1 MSDPVG
7 LLRHEAGR
15 NRRGRHGFD
24 RWQGDDVILGDGN
37 RNLFEEQLEG
47 VFSPEGA
54 IDDPSPSPTGD
65 DRFHGRG
72 GNDVVQSLD
81 GTDRI

>member
-1 MSDPVG
+1 M
-7 LLRHEAGR
+7 
-15 NRRGRHGFD
+15 
-24 RWQGDDVILGDGN
+24 ILGDGN